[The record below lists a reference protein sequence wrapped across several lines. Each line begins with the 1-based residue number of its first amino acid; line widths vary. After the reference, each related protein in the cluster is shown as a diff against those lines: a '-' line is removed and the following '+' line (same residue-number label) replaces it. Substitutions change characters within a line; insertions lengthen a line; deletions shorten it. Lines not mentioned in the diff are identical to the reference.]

1 MSLLQLPSS
10 FHSIYAIC
18 LTNELDETGTY
29 TLASDAA
36 LVYDTFCKQAFGDEH
51 ETNFATAQDHMRL
64 RDAELKSKG
73 LDVDFD
79 EVQALI
85 AKKVDH
91 AVSKL
96 NSVPQDT
103 SRFYFYACSCPAAA
117 TLVVGHCRCC

>member
-1 MSLLQLPSS
+1 MLRLRRSYIVLVSLLQLPSS

-51 ETNFATAQDHMRL
+51 ETNFATAQDHTKF
-64 RDAELKSKG
+64 RDAELKSRG

-79 EVQALI
+79 EVQAHI
-85 AKKVDH
+85 TKKVNR
-91 AVSKL
+91 AISKL
-96 NSVPQDT
+96 NRDRAQQAHPLQRSE
-103 SRFYFYACSCPAAA
+103 R
-117 TLVVGHCRCC
+117 